1 MAEAA
6 FQPTDFRFSPVG
18 TAVANSSRPAI
29 PRAPPHFGGDHDGSR
44 RFTLCTSRIV
54 VVDDDDHVREVT
66 EMVLAGAGYSVRA
79 TASGR
84 EALRWLEEEPS
95 DLVILDLR
103 MPEVDGPTLYREVL
117 ARWPQAAAHV
127 LFMSGMAE
135 LLEADHAVR
144 SLDVPILLKPFTLEE
159 LGAAVTRALGTD
171 EADGALRL
179 ARSRPVPRCGL

>member
-1 MAEAA
+1 MSRDAS
-6 FQPTDFRFSPVG
+6 PTA
-18 TAVANSSRPAI
+18 TA
-29 PRAPPHFGGDHDGSR
+29 
-44 RFTLCTSRIV
+44 RIV

-66 EMVLAGAGYSVRA
+66 EMVLASAGYSVRA

-84 EALRWLEEEPS
+84 EALRWLEEEPW

-127 LFMSGMAE
+127 LFVSGMAE

-159 LGAAVTRALGTD
+159 LGAAVTRALGT
-171 EADGALRL
+171 R
-179 ARSRPVPRCGL
+179 

>member
-1 MAEAA
+1 MAEVV
-6 FQPTDFRFSPVG
+6 FQTTDFQLVPRG
-18 TAVANSSRPAI
+18 TPIANSSGQL
-29 PRAPPHFGGDHDGSR
+29 PHGR
-44 RFTLCTSRIV
+44 QPTSEETTMGRDASPTVTARIV

-84 EALRWLEEEPS
+84 EALRWLEEEPW

-127 LFMSGMAE
+127 LFVSGMAE

-159 LGAAVTRALGTD
+159 LGAAVTRVLGTK
-171 EADGALRL
+171 
-179 ARSRPVPRCGL
+179 